1 MKNLINLNS
10 SEWCDIVF
18 EGKNKSYGAYEMR
31 QSSTKRHL
39 IAFGAMLLLVAIIA
53 ALPSIVST
61 VKAATTGP
69 NEGYDGEYTMTTIVD
84 ITPPIEEPKIPDMV
98 VPEPPKLIAAEMR
111 FVPPTIVEDELVDPD
126 KALTSMEDLTKSKI
140 TIGKHQMLEGS
151 LDKEAVRLD
160 DIREFEKVVE
170 PVKEKGPV
178 TIAEVMPQ
186 FPGGEKEMYSYI
198 NTNLKYPTVAQE
210 NGTQGKVT
218 IRFVVGKSGEI
229 LDAQILKGF
238 DIACDKEALRVVK
251 SMPRWIPG
259 KQNGV
264 PVQVYFT
271 LPITFR
277 LKI

>member
-69 NEGYDGEYTMTTIVD
+69 NEGYDGEYTMATIVD

-140 TIGKHQMLEGS
+140 TIGKHQILDGS

>member
-69 NEGYDGEYTMTTIVD
+69 NEGYDGEYTMATIVD

>member
-69 NEGYDGEYTMTTIVD
+69 NEGYDGEYTMATIVD

-126 KALTSMEDLTKSKI
+126 KTLTSMEDLTKSKI
-140 TIGKHQMLEGS
+140 TIGKHQILDGS

-198 NTNLKYPTVAQE
+198 NNNLRYPTVAQE

>member
-69 NEGYDGEYTMTTIVD
+69 NEGYDGEYTMATIVD

-126 KALTSMEDLTKSKI
+126 KTLTSMEDLTKSKI
-140 TIGKHQMLEGS
+140 TIGKHQILDGS

>member
-69 NEGYDGEYTMTTIVD
+69 NEGYDGEYTMATIVD

-140 TIGKHQMLEGS
+140 TIGKHQILDGS

-198 NTNLKYPTVAQE
+198 NNNLRYPTVAQE

>member
-61 VKAATTGP
+61 VKAATTAP
-69 NEGYDGEYTMTTIVD
+69 NEGYDGEYTMATIVD

-198 NTNLKYPTVAQE
+198 NTNLKYPTIAQE
-210 NGTQGKVT
+210 NAIQGKVT

>member
-69 NEGYDGEYTMTTIVD
+69 NEGYDGEYTMATIVD
-84 ITPPIEEPKIPDMV
+84 IIPPIEEPKIPDMV

-126 KALTSMEDLTKSKI
+126 KTLTSMEDLTKSKI
-140 TIGKHQMLEGS
+140 TIGKHQILDGS